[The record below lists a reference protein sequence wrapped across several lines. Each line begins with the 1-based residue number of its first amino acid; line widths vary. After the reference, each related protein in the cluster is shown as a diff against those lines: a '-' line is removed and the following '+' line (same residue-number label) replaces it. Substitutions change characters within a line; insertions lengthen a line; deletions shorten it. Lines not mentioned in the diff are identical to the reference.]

1 MDRGIRMRIA
11 DVLRNKGRTVVT
23 VPPTAT
29 VRDVVEVL
37 TTRNLGALVVLED
50 TAPIGIVTE
59 RDVVRL
65 IHVHGPGVLEAR
77 VSDVMTTSM
86 YTCLP
91 SDSVDSLAATM
102 TERRIR
108 HLPVLVDG
116 RLAGIVSIGDVVKSR
131 IDELQS
137 ERDHLESYIDQG

>member
-1 MDRGIRMRIA
+1 MRIA

-29 VRDVVEVL
+29 VGEVVEVL
-37 TTRNLGALVVLED
+37 ATRNLGALVVLED
-50 TAPIGIVTE
+50 TTPIGIVTE

-65 IHVHGPGVLEAR
+65 IHVHGPRVLGAR
-77 VSDVMTTSM
+77 VSDVMTTAM

-116 RLAGIVSIGDVVKSR
+116 QLAGIVSIGDVVKSR
-131 IDELQS
+131 IDELQA
-137 ERDHLESYIDQG
+137 ERDQLESYIDQG